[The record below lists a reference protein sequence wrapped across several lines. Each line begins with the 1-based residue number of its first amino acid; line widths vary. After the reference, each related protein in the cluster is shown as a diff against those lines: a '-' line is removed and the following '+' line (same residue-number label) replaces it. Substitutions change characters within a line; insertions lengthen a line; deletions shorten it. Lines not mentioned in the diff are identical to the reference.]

1 MTAIRNFLSRF
12 SVRALVITSIA
23 ALSLILFA
31 GISIWWNAQEGKLTD
46 QQAAERW
53 GGKGYAQVSCFLAK
67 SVTVDDFT
75 IGSFENQLE
84 KALTDAGVMLEDTD
98 DTTGVATSKRLY
110 IDAYSAQ
117 GTVTVVSDN
126 ATLSADAIGIGGDYF
141 YFHPLQLVDGR
152 YFSENELMKD
162 FVILDED
169 AAWQLFGSNDIAGM
183 GVTIGGVPHTIAG
196 VVKRDDSKMA
206 QNAGLTKTLIY
217 VSEETLSA
225 YGNSSGICC
234 YEVVAPEPVRSFVK
248 TTVQEKFGFS
258 ETEMEVVENT
268 GRYSALGAGKVLL
281 AFGTRSM
288 QNASMQYPFF
298 ENIARGY
305 EDIRALVL
313 VFQTLFLLIPGVIL
327 LVFLINKWK
336 HRTIH
341 MKDVIQLI
349 DDKRQ
354 EKLRLAYERA
364 KNSAEQDDVLSDT
377 DNWKDLPDN

>member
-12 SVRALVITSIA
+12 SVRAVVITLIA
-23 ALSLILFA
+23 AISLILFA

-98 DTTGVATSKRLY
+98 ETTGAATSKRLY

-196 VVKRDDSKMA
+196 VVRRDDSKMA

-225 YGNSSGICC
+225 YGNSSGISC